1 MCFSYDSNQVG
12 SNHPV
17 EDHRAE
23 GRISTRNPVVG
34 FRPKNGRAAFSSVSD
49 PDLPTDDPAYVFGIF
64 DGHGGPACAAYA
76 SKRLFDYIA
85 AYALGSEDQN
95 AREALNILHNATPA
109 QSPKLTQLL
118 RRMYF
123 SGEPK
128 QEQEHTERLKSI
140 LDECIRQPVPRRE
153 DGSLDWQV
161 ILHRS
166 FHRLDDDISRAALAS
181 IQAPAANGHAN
192 GSNQHHPHA
201 AASDASKQGSEVVD
215 IEPLTIA
222 LSGSVATLALLQHN
236 ELHVAQ
242 IGDSGAVLGQYD
254 AQSDEESLE
263 ALSAAIIGSL
273 YQNFT
278 FPRPISSGSDA
289 SGADDI
295 SASEFQSVYSA
306 CIQIFETYLSR
317 WRAIRITEE
326 HKASNEREVLRIRN
340 AHPKSESGT
349 VLRSERLLGQLI
361 PLRAF
366 GDFQLKWPHNTVV
379 SALQKFRAY
388 LLSRSPDWTPK
399 VGTPQYYYSPPY
411 LTASPELLTHKLS
424 ERDRFLIMASD
435 GLWDMMSP
443 IHSVRLVATQLLLRS
458 VLDRVSQMDLEGLS
472 SLARINRVL
481 QALLNTR
488 AMLPT
493 NSATLL
499 LRNAIRTAIEHPPGG
514 NEFSASP
521 FSFSVQ
527 TDPDILPP
535 NVAAALHG
543 GGGGGAVALS
553 RADPDYVTSLGLTP
567 FLAAFA
573 DQERLTAFRQGSAAA
588 SGRRVHYG
596 GQAAVAAKPREALT
610 IDSQEVS
617 EELFLQ
623 ENNALFKALTLPRG
637 VARNVMDDI
646 TATVLHFRSS
656 KPKPRL

>member
-1 MCFSYDSNQVG
+1 
-12 SNHPV
+12 
-17 EDHRAE
+17 
-23 GRISTRNPVVG
+23 
-34 FRPKNGRAAFSSVSD
+34 
-49 PDLPTDDPAYVFGIF
+49 
-64 DGHGGPACAAYA
+64 
-76 SKRLFDYIA
+76 
-85 AYALGSEDQN
+85 
-95 AREALNILHNATPA
+95 
-109 QSPKLTQLL
+109 
-118 RRMYF
+118 MYF

-128 QEQEHTERLKSI
+128 QEQEHTERLKAI

-153 DGSLDWQV
+153 DGNLDWQV

-166 FHRLDDDISRAALAS
+166 FHRLDDDISRSALAS
-181 IQAPAANGHAN
+181 MQAPAANGHAN
-192 GSNQHHPHA
+192 GSHQHHPQA
-201 AASDASKQGSEVVD
+201 AASDAHKNGNEVLD

-242 IGDSGAVLGQYD
+242 IGDSGAVLGQYY
-254 AQSDEESLE
+254 AQSDEESIE
-263 ALSAAIIGSL
+263 SLSAAIIGSL

-278 FPRPISSGSDA
+278 FPRPTSSGSDA
-289 SGADDI
+289 SGADDT

-326 HKASNEREVLRIRN
+326 HKATNEREVLRIRN

-366 GDFQLKWPHNTVV
+366 GDFQLKWPHKTVV

-399 VGTPQYYYSPPY
+399 VGAPDYYYSPPY

-443 IHSVRLVATQLLLRS
+443 IHSVRLVATQLLLRA

-499 LRNAIRTAIEHPPGG
+499 LRNAIRTAIEHPAG

-527 TDPDILPP
+527 GDPDILPP
-535 NVAAALHG
+535 NLQSG
-543 GGGGGAVALS
+543 GGGGGGGVVLS

-573 DQERLTAFRQGSAAA
+573 DQERLTAFRQSSAAA

-596 GQAAVAAKPREALT
+596 GQMAVAAKPLEALA

-623 ENNALFKALTLPRG
+623 ENKALFKALTLPRG

-646 TATVLHFRSS
+646 TTTVLHFRST
-656 KPKPRL
+656 KPRL